1 MATTKLKIHLPEDSE
16 SAMSRQLQILT
27 CREKTER
34 AIRLCKKKNRVKL
47 TFRSD
52 THKWTLCRRV
62 IEHGQQYLPL
72 KWSQLTW
79 DLSTNR
85 LTDAQTLPINRHGVT
100 LIATWL
106 GQRIA
111 GCAPPW
117 VCATPE
123 KNTLTRAVVSEY
135 LSKKLVKQQKKV
147 LKRKSARHLIGD
159 GDDQQQWKKEGNK
172 RRMAT
177 CVHQQ
182 AYGNRM

>member
-79 DLSTNR
+79 DLSTNG

-100 LIATWL
+100 LIATWS
-106 GQRIA
+106 GQGIA

-117 VCATPE
+117 VCATP
-123 KNTLTRAVVSEY
+123 KKYIDQSSGQRISLKKASEAAKE
-135 LSKKLVKQQKKV
+135 S
-147 LKRKSARHLIGD
+147 I
-159 GDDQQQWKKEGNK
+159 KKEKCETLDRWWRWPATMKERRKQTKNGNLCPSAGV
-172 RRMAT
+172 R
-177 CVHQQ
+177 
-182 AYGNRM
+182 